1 MLVARRDPPLNGDYE
16 HPRGHGYFHGHGHHS
31 SRFMTAVQILGTLVG
46 IPVGLASVYS
56 IYHSNFTV
64 EARCETLRGG
74 IISML
79 DKSADAST
87 LRMLV
92 RRDVVTFETNCASV
106 DPDAVKAFK
115 ALLAEKTPAAAPVAR
130 TAPATTPAPKAQ
142 QQAAR
147 EVHPPVEPAKQA
159 APAKPVPPET
169 KAVEAKA
176 VEAKPVETKPVE
188 TKPVETKSVETKPV
202 HRDAETSDAK
212 WVSSVRDALVHA
224 PAHDDAAVAPAPA
237 PVAAPVAQ
245 PLPPPPAPPMPTEAA
260 REPAPTPPRAV
271 VESPASTPPAAP
283 QARLEH
289 DAPPVS
295 LAPPAAPALPD
306 PVPVAA
312 APMPKPAADHPVP
325 PGSIPDALAEAK
337 PTDQPDDKSGH
348 SWMANIPILN
358 RVVGH

>member
-16 HPRGHGYFHGHGHHS
+16 HPRGPGYVHGHGHHS

-130 TAPATTPAPKAQ
+130 SAPAATPAPAAQ
-142 QQAAR
+142 PQQAAR
-147 EVHPPVEPAKQA
+147 DAHPPAEPVKQA
-159 APAKPVPPET
+159 APAKAAAVPPET
-169 KAVEAKA
+169 KAVEAKP
-176 VEAKPVETKPVE
+176 VEAK
-188 TKPVETKSVETKPV
+188 SVEAKPV

-237 PVAAPVAQ
+237 PIAAPLAQ
-245 PLPPPPAPPMPTEAA
+245 PLPPPAPSMPAEAA
-260 REPAPTPPRAV
+260 REPAPAPPRAI
-271 VESPASTPPAAP
+271 VESPAAASPVSP
-283 QARLEH
+283 QARVVHE
-289 DAPPVS
+289 APPVS
-295 LAPPAAPALPD
+295 LAPPAAAALPD
-306 PVPVAA
+306 PVPVVA
-312 APMPKPAADHPVP
+312 APVPKPAADHPVP

-337 PTDQPDDKSGH
+337 PTDRPDDKSGH

>member
-16 HPRGHGYFHGHGHHS
+16 HPRGHGYFHGHGHHN
-31 SRFMTAVQILGTLVG
+31 SRFMTAVQVIGTLVG

-115 ALLAEKTPAAAPVAR
+115 TLLAEKTPAAAPVAR
-130 TAPATTPAPKAQ
+130 TAPAPAPAPKAQ
-142 QQAAR
+142 PQQAAR
-147 EVHPPVEPAKQA
+147 DAHPVEPVKQA
-159 APAKPVPPET
+159 APAKAAPVPPET
-169 KAVEAKA
+169 KAVEVKP
-176 VEAKPVETKPVE
+176 VEAKPAETMPAETKPVE
-188 TKPVETKSVETKPV
+188 AKSVEAKPV

-237 PVAAPVAQ
+237 PVVAPAVQ
-245 PLPPPPAPPMPTEAA
+245 PLPPPPAPPMPAEAA
-260 REPAPTPPRAV
+260 REPAPTPMPPRAI
-271 VESPASTPPAAP
+271 VESPAAAPPAPP
-283 QARLEH
+283 QARVVRE
-289 DAPPVS
+289 APPVS

-312 APMPKPAADHPVP
+312 APAPT
-325 PGSIPDALAEAK
+325 EAK
-337 PTDQPDDKSGH
+337 PTDKPDDKSGH
-348 SWMANIPILN
+348 SWMADMPILN